1 MQALVHHRPG
11 SPSWED
17 LRGPALDQDGD
28 VVAVAR
34 RPERHV
40 SWRRTQT

>member
-17 LRGPALDQDGD
+17 LPGPAVDKDGD
-28 VVAVAR
+28 VVVVAR
-34 RPERHV
+34 RPERRV
-40 SWRRTQT
+40 GWRRTQT